1 MKRLLCVS
9 VMISSVLSFF
19 PLTVCLA
26 LHDDETLKDGG
37 AWRPAEMN
45 VGPERS
51 ASGENIDKMLD
62 RSFKKSEIVIPPL
75 ENKTGKESDPDKS
88 EKKSGDDT
96 EKQN

>member
-9 VMISSVLSFF
+9 VVIFSVLSFF

-45 VGPERS
+45 VGPARS

-62 RSFKKSEIVIPPL
+62 KSFKKSEIVIPPL
-75 ENKTGKESDPDKS
+75 ESEQGEESDSDKS
-88 EKKSGDDT
+88 EKMSGDDT